1 MASLAR
7 PGVAYTLRGA
17 LYLAL
22 TNQTNATP
30 LTRLRGPAFSM
41 PASSKFQLLTE
52 PEPTAAELVDAVDA
66 FYDALP
72 PIASR
77 CASTRPRA
85 RLDSTRETS
94 LALRSDPARTKGVT
108 LDDARAAARATRAS
122 SSRDTAN
129 RCCATT
135 RCATRC
141 ERC

>member
-22 TNQTNATP
+22 TNRTNATP

-41 PASSKFQLLTE
+41 PASSKFQLLPE
-52 PEPTAAELVDAVDA
+52 PEPTAAELVDVIDA

-77 CASTRPRA
+77 CVDATARAARFHPRA
-85 RLDSTRETS
+85 S
-94 LALRSDPARTKGVT
+94 LALDRTP
-108 LDDARAAARATRAS
+108 R
-122 SSRDTAN
+122 
-129 RCCATT
+129 
-135 RCATRC
+135 
-141 ERC
+141 

>member
-41 PASSKFQLLTE
+41 PASSNFQLLTE

-77 CASTRPRA
+77 CASIRLA
-85 RLDSTRETS
+85 RG
-94 LALRSDPARTKGVT
+94 AR
-108 LDDARAAARATRAS
+108 DDRIRGRG
-122 SSRDTAN
+122 RKD
-129 RCCATT
+129 
-135 RCATRC
+135 
-141 ERC
+141 

>member
-1 MASLAR
+1 MQRVASNEFAPSRPPARHIMASLAR

-41 PASSKFQLLTE
+41 PPSSNFQLLTE

-77 CASTRPRA
+77 CASIRLA
-85 RLDSTRETS
+85 RG
-94 LALRSDPARTKGVT
+94 ARNDRIRGRGRK
-108 LDDARAAARATRAS
+108 D
-122 SSRDTAN
+122 
-129 RCCATT
+129 
-135 RCATRC
+135 
-141 ERC
+141 

>member
-52 PEPTAAELVDAVDA
+52 PEPTAAELVDVIDA

-77 CASTRPRA
+77 CASIRLA
-85 RLDSTRETS
+85 RG
-94 LALRSDPARTKGVT
+94 ARNDRIRGRGRK
-108 LDDARAAARATRAS
+108 D
-122 SSRDTAN
+122 
-129 RCCATT
+129 
-135 RCATRC
+135 
-141 ERC
+141 